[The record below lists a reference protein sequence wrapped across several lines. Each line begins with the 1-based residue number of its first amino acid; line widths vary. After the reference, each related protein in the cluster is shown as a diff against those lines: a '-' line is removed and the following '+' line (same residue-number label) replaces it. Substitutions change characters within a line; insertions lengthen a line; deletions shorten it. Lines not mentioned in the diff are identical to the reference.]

1 LWVNT
6 REGPVWDIR
15 FSEVIRFSILQTK
28 GEAGC
33 YMEDKRA
40 IRLQEAV
47 AFCTGVLRTLAHP
60 GGLIKII
67 AIKMEMSSGN

>member
-1 LWVNT
+1 
-6 REGPVWDIR
+6 
-15 FSEVIRFSILQTK
+15 
-28 GEAGC
+28 
-33 YMEDKRA
+33 MEDKRA